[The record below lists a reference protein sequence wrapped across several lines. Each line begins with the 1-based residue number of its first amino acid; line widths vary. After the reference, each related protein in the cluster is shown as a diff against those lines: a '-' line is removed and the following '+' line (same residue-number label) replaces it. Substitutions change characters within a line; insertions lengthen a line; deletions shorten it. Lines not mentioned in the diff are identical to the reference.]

1 MILALF
7 KLLGFAI
14 LIVVVIVILIILG
27 LFNKVLKLFGINR
40 TGSSIH
46 TSSGGFRRVGFGG
59 ERGVEQC
66 PSCGQPIVVGKQPGA
81 CPKCGTLLGRNRE
94 GKLLIRIN

>member
-1 MILALF
+1 MIFALF

-14 LIVVVIVILIILG
+14 LIVFVIVVLIVFG
-27 LFNKVLKLFGINR
+27 LLNKVLRFFGINR
-40 TGSSIH
+40 PGTSIH
-46 TSSGGFRRVGFGG
+46 TSSGSFGRAGFGG
-59 ERGVEQC
+59 GRGVEQC

-81 CPKCGTLLGRNRE
+81 CPKCGTLLGRSQD

>member
-14 LIVVVIVILIILG
+14 LLVIVIGILIILG
-27 LFNKVLKLFGINR
+27 LFNKVLRFLGLSR
-40 TGSSIH
+40 PGTSIH
-46 TSSGGFRRVGFGG
+46 TAGGSFGRAGFSGG
-59 ERGVEQC
+59 RGVELC

-81 CPKCGTLLGRNRE
+81 CPKCGTLLGRNQE